1 MSHNVATV
9 RVIYNEWLLLNHKW
23 RIYADIP
30 RLKLLF
36 SYSPKCLISGRSG
49 LVHPTLGQD
58 GVVLTVCFRV
68 LAPFLDNEELSG
80 ANTKKPRE
88 IMDDE
93 ATNRKLKIEITVTF
107 VPLEPCTKAQHI
119 RLG

>member
-1 MSHNVATV
+1 MGRKKNNVLT
-9 RVIYNEWLLLNHKW
+9 
-23 RIYADIP
+23 P
-30 RLKLLF
+30 
-36 SYSPKCLISGRSG
+36 SPKCLISGRSG